1 MQFVAKELNHKPFRP
16 TVLLCG
22 LAAAVCVIVAITHW
36 PGLSAQAL
44 SLDDNEYIGGNPLI
58 ENPSWASVKQII
70 TEILEPSTVPGSYT
84 PLTMIS
90 HMLDYAM
97 GGRLNNLRPF
107 HRTSLILHVANTALV
122 ILLVYQLFGSVWPAA
137 MVGLLFGIHPLT
149 VGRVAWVSDRKTVLS
164 AFFALWCLIIY
175 VHYTQK
181 RGWASYSICLL
192 LYVLSLLSKPSGLP
206 LPAVMLLLDYWPL
219 RRLGWRMI
227 WEKVPFFA
235 TGAILFIIAY
245 ISFNRTA
252 IIVPMRE
259 QGIRQTSM
267 ILCHN
272 IIFYL
277 YKTFWPMNLTVFYPF
292 PKPLSV
298 SNPKVLASVIGTC
311 VLVLVLL
318 VSWHWTRALVT
329 GWLIFFLAIFPT
341 IGAIGFTDAI
351 AANRFLYLPSIG
363 FLLVLS
369 WILIWFWQSGEVR
382 GRLKLR
388 RNTAFAVVAILAV
401 LEIIS
406 TRSYLVYWQD
416 TESHRKYVSKLAPD
430 SAMIHEF
437 AGLALVK
444 EGKDEE
450 AIFHFSEAIR
460 LEPLYH
466 RPYVNFGVMMAKRG
480 DLDEAIA
487 HFVKAIQ
494 LKPNNDKAHHNLA
507 NALYSKGKIGGA
519 IQHFRESI
527 RLRPNSPKALSRLA
541 WILATSRDA
550 KYRNGTEAV
559 WLAKR
564 ACELTNYKEPEIL
577 NALAAAY
584 AEIGEYREAVRT
596 IQKAIDLFLSRGNQK
611 RAAEMA
617 RLQTLY
623 KTEQPYHTNQ

>member
-1 MQFVAKELNHKPFRP
+1 MAKELNHKPFRP